1 MQTTRRL
8 VPAAILVLG
17 IVLIAGCSGDDDNNG
32 GGGGGGGTPNSII
45 TIVPG
50 AFNQGMMAFN
60 PPSDTVHVGQTVRMN
75 NGDSQGHNI
84 QPDTGAFPSWG
95 SIPGGAGVTLTASA
109 AGTFPYHCTVNGH
122 TMNGTLVVLP

>member
-17 IVLIAGCSGDDDNNG
+17 IVLVAGCSGDDNNG

-50 AFNQGMMAFN
+50 AFTTGMMAFN
-60 PPSDTVHVGQTVRMN
+60 PPIDTVHVGQTVRMN

-84 QPDTGAFPSWG
+84 QPDAGAFPSWG

>member
-1 MQTTRRL
+1 MKTIRRL

-17 IVLIAGCSGDDDNNG
+17 VVLVAGCNGDDDNNG
-32 GGGGGGGTPNSII
+32 GGGGGGTVNSTI

-50 AFNQGMMAFN
+50 AFNKGMMAFS
-60 PPSDTVHVGQTVRMN
+60 PDSDTIHVGQTVRMN

-84 QPDTGAFPSWG
+84 QPNAGSFPSWG
-95 SIPGGAGVTLTASA
+95 SIPAGAGVTLTANA

-122 TMNGTLVVLP
+122 TMTGTLVVLP

>member
-1 MQTTRRL
+1 MQTIRRL

-17 IVLIAGCSGDDDNNG
+17 IVLVAGCNGDDNNN

-50 AFNQGMMAFN
+50 AFNKGMMAFN
-60 PPSDTVHVGQTVRMN
+60 PPIDTVHVGQTVRMN

-84 QPDTGAFPSWG
+84 QPNSGAFPSWG
-95 SIPGGAGVTLTASA
+95 SLPGGAGVTLTANTV
-109 AGTFPYHCTVNGH
+109 GTFPYHCTVNGH
-122 TMNGTLVVLP
+122 TMTGTLEVLP